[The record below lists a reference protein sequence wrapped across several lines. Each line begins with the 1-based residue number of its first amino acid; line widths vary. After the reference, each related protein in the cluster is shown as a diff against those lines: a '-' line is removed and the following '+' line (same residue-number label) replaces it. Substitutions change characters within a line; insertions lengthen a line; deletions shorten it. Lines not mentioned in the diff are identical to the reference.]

1 MRPEM
6 GGALRTGVPAL
17 LFGLRLAASVCLSLY
32 IAFWLQLDNPYWAAV
47 SAAAVSQPSLGAS
60 LRKGWYRMVGTLVG
74 AVFIVVLTACCVQN
88 RAAFLITLALWGAVC
103 TLAATVLHNFS
114 SYAAALAGFTAAI
127 VASDELGATGGAN
140 GDAFMLAVTRASEIC
155 IGIVCAGVVLAA
167 TDFGGARRRLATVLG
182 GLTRQVTNGFVEELA
197 VTGAQRRKSREAP
210 QARRGEPDAPDTRP
224 ARREFIRQVIAL
236 DPVVDQAI
244 GESSQLRHYSPL
256 LAQAVFGLVDALA
269 GWRTVACHRLRLSHE
284 QRLEHEADVVLEGI
298 AHELRPVPHE
308 TQPSPDIQSPHVAPA
323 ALRGIPS
330 AALRSSPWI
339 TDPVGLLRACQKS
352 VRALLR
358 TPAGTPSRQ
367 LLADQSAKAL
377 LGIAKALRG
386 VALLVTYP
394 ARPGGREPRFRLERS
409 GRNPTKRRRRDA
421 GRLQVPDWAPALSN
435 AGRAFVA
442 IGAAELFWV
451 VTAWPSGATLIAWTA
466 ITVVLFGPRAEQ
478 AYTGALRFLLGNSIA
493 AASAA
498 IVEFAVLPQL
508 ETFAGLGTTLACYLV
523 PTGAMIALG
532 WQAAVFVPMAVNFV
546 PLLTPANVM
555 SYDTVTFYNSSLA
568 LVAGNGLA
576 ILAFRVLPPLSPA
589 VRTRRLLTLTLRD
602 LRRLARGPMPAT
614 SEGWERRIFAR
625 IAALPDSAEPL
636 QRAQILAALVAG
648 TELNR
653 LHRLARRLHL
663 TADLEP
669 AADALARGQTTAT
682 NTALARLDRSL
693 AETPRVGR
701 SLRLALHARGSVLA
715 LSEVLDQHAPYF
727 GAAAPA

>member
-1 MRPEM
+1 M

-17 LFGLRLAASVCLSLY
+17 RFGLRLAASVCLSLY
-32 IAFWLQLDNPYWAAV
+32 IALWLQLDNPYWAAV

-60 LRKGWYRMVGTLVG
+60 LRKGWYRMIGTLVG

-88 RAAFLITLALWGAVC
+88 RGAFLITLALWGAVC
-103 TLAATVLHNFS
+103 TVAATVLHNFS

-140 GDAFMLAVTRASEIC
+140 GDAFMLAVTRAGEIC

-182 GLTRQVTNGFVEELA
+182 GLTRQITQGLVEELA
-197 VTGAQRRKSREAP
+197 VAGPE
-210 QARRGEPDAPDTRP
+210 APDTRP
-224 ARREFIRQVIAL
+224 VRREFIRQVIAL

-244 GESSQLRHYSPL
+244 GESSQLRHHSPL
-256 LAQAVFGLVDALA
+256 LAQAVYGLVDALA
-269 GWRTVACHRLRLSHE
+269 GWRTVACHRLRLSRE
-284 QRLEHEADVVLEGI
+284 GRLEHEADGVLDGI
-298 AHELRPVPHE
+298 AD
-308 TQPSPDIQSPHVAPA
+308 DIRSPHVAPA
-323 ALRGIPS
+323 ALRGTSS

-339 TDPVGLLRACQKS
+339 TNPVGLLRACQKS

-358 TPAGTPSRQ
+358 TPTDTPSRQ
-367 LLADQSAKAL
+367 LLADQSAKTL

-386 VALLVTYP
+386 VALLASYP
-394 ARPGGREPRFRLERS
+394 ARPGGRDVGRPERS
-409 GRNPTKRRRRDA
+409 GGNPTKRRRRDV
-421 GRLQVPDWAPALSN
+421 GRLEVPDWAPALGN

-451 VTAWPSGATLIAWTA
+451 VSAWPSGATLIAWTA

-478 AYTGALRFLLGNSIA
+478 AYTGAMRFLLGNSIA
-493 AASAA
+493 AAFAA

-546 PLLTPANVM
+546 PLLTPANLM

-602 LRRLARGPMPAT
+602 PRRLARGPMPAT

-636 QRAQILAALVAG
+636 QRAQIVAALVAG

-663 TADLEP
+663 AADLEP
-669 AADALARGQTTAT
+669 AVNALARGQTAAT
-682 NTALARLDRSL
+682 NTALARLDQSL

-701 SLRLALHARGSVLA
+701 SLRLALHARGSLLA